1 MLNFLD
7 LVKKTSFINERQL
20 CNTLQKS
27 KKNSQPRKKKILE
40 EETNPV
46 SYCVTKAK
54 QKHNLEDN

>member
-1 MLNFLD
+1 M
-7 LVKKTSFINERQL
+7 KGSFAIPFKRARTVNHE
-20 CNTLQKS
+20 
-27 KKNSQPRKKKILE
+27 KKKKLE